1 MSRSVEANNRY
12 ETDDEDMNQ
21 FNTEVTPDDP
31 NRLPPAR
38 RRRAR
43 RLLAPVDAD
52 ERAVFIDRVAHR
64 ASPSFDFF
72 LFSLLAGGV
81 IAAGFLLDSSAL
93 LLLGALAAPFMAPAV
108 GLSLGTVTGS
118 GRFFFRSLVGLL
130 IGGLL
135 VFLVGWLAGYAVL
148 SGMPLDLIQAHI
160 HTQLSWIHF
169 FVLAFGAALTA
180 VSMVRS
186 AQSAALPS
194 VALAYAL
201 YLPLSAAGIG
211 LGSGEPF
218 LFPDGLVVFALYL
231 AWAALFGALALA
243 VVGFRPLTI
252 FGYTLGGVVILI
264 GVLLLIVV
272 SGTGVA
278 VVGNYAL
285 PTPVP
290 TATATVTPTLTPTLT
305 PVPPTATPTLTVT
318 PTLTATPTLTPT
330 MTPTPIL
337 VLVVAGDSGGAYL
350 RSGPGFDSPSLELL
364 ANGTVL
370 QVIPDEIIGEGSQAW
385 VHVQTQAGQEG
396 WILQSLLVTATP
408 SPNW

>member
-1 MSRSVEANNRY
+1 MDQYNAEL
-12 ETDDEDMNQ
+12 
-21 FNTEVTPDDP
+21 TPDDP
-31 NRLPPAR
+31 DRLPPAR

-43 RLLAPVDAD
+43 RLLAPLDAD
-52 ERAVFIDRVAHR
+52 ERTAFIDTIANR

-81 IAAGFLLDSSAL
+81 IATGFLFDTSAL
-93 LLLGALAAPFMAPAV
+93 LLLGALASPLMAPAV
-108 GLSLGTVTGS
+108 GLSLGTVIGS

-135 VFLVGWLAGYAVL
+135 VFLVGWLAGYAAQPW
-148 SGMPLDLIQAHI
+148 MPLDLVQAHLQ
-160 HTQLSWIHF
+160 TQLSWIHF

-186 AQSAALPS
+186 ARSAALPS

-218 LFPDGLVVFALYL
+218 LFPDGLVVFTLYL

-243 VVGFRPLTI
+243 IVGFRPLTI
-252 FGYTLGGVVILI
+252 FGYTLGGVVTLF
-264 GVLLLIVV
+264 GVLLLIVL

-278 VVGNYAL
+278 VVGQYAL

-290 TATATVTPTLTPTLT
+290 TATSTVTPTLTPTLT
-305 PVPPTATPTLTVT
+305 PVPPTQTATLTVT
-318 PTLTATPTLTPT
+318 PTVTFTPTLTAT
-330 MTPTPIL
+330 LTPTPIL
-337 VLVVAGDSGGAYL
+337 ALVVAGDSGGAHL
-350 RSGPGFDSPSLELL
+350 RAGPGFDSPSIELL

-370 QVIPDEIIGEGSQAW
+370 QVIPDEIVGEGSSAW
-385 VHVQTQAGQEG
+385 VHVRTLDGREG
-396 WILQSLLVTATP
+396 WILQILLATATP

>member
-1 MSRSVEANNRY
+1 MTGNM
-12 ETDDEDMNQ
+12 DQ
-21 FNTEVTPDDP
+21 FNSELTPDDP

-43 RLLAPVDAD
+43 RLLAPLDAD
-52 ERAVFIDRVAHR
+52 ERAAFIDVIASR

-81 IAAGFLLDSSAL
+81 IAVGFLLDNAAL
-93 LLLGALAAPFMAPAV
+93 LLLGGLTSPLMAPAV
-108 GLSLGTVTGS
+108 GLSLGTVIGS

-130 IGGLL
+130 IGGML
-135 VFLVGWLAGYAVL
+135 VFLIGWLAGYAAKTW
-148 SGMPLDLIQAHI
+148 MPLDLIQAHI
-160 HTQLSWIHF
+160 QTQLSWINF
-169 FVLAFGAALTA
+169 FILAFGAALTG

-186 AQSAALPS
+186 AHSAALPS

-218 LFPDGLVVFALYL
+218 LFPDGLVVYALYL
-231 AWAALFGALALA
+231 AWAALFGAIALA
-243 VVGFRPLTI
+243 IVGFRPLTI
-252 FGYTLGGVVILI
+252 FGYTLGGVVALI
-264 GVLLLIVV
+264 GVLLLIVL

-278 VVGNYAL
+278 VVGQYAL
-285 PTPVP
+285 PTPIP
-290 TATATVTPTLTPTLT
+290 TATATITPTLTPTMTPVPPTDTPTLTPTATSVPPTDTPTLTPTL
-305 PVPPTATPTLTVT
+305 
-318 PTLTATPTLTPT
+318 
-330 MTPTPIL
+330 TPTPIL

-350 RSGPGFDSPSLELL
+350 RSGPGYDSPSLDLL
-364 ANGTVL
+364 ANNTVL
-370 QVIPDEIIGEGSQAW
+370 QVIQDEIIQEGNSSW
-385 VHVQTQAGQEG
+385 VHVRTLDGQEG

>member
-1 MSRSVEANNRY
+1 MDQYNAEL
-12 ETDDEDMNQ
+12 
-21 FNTEVTPDDP
+21 TPDDP
-31 NRLPPAR
+31 ERLPPAR

-43 RLLAPVDAD
+43 RLLAPVDPD
-52 ERAVFIDRVAHR
+52 ERAAFIDRLAHR

-81 IAAGFLLDSSAL
+81 IAAGFLLDSAAL
-93 LLLGALAAPFMAPAV
+93 LLLGALAAPLMAPAV

-118 GRFFFRSLVGLL
+118 GRFFFRSLIGIL

-135 VFLVGWLAGYAVL
+135 VFLVGWLAGYAVPPWL
-148 SGMPLDLIQAHI
+148 PSDLIQAHI
-160 HTQLSWIHF
+160 QTQLSWINF

-186 AQSAALPS
+186 SQSATLPS

-218 LFPDGLVVFALYL
+218 LFPDGLIVFALYL

-243 VVGFRPLTI
+243 IVGFRPLTI
-252 FGYTLGGVVILI
+252 FGYTLGGVITLI
-264 GVLLLIVV
+264 GVLLLIVL

-278 VVGNYAL
+278 VVGHYAL
-285 PTPVP
+285 PTPIP
-290 TATATVTPTLTPTLT
+290 TATPTVTPTLTPTLT
-305 PVPPTATPTLTVT
+305 PVPPTSTPTLTIT
-318 PTLTATPTLTPT
+318 PTLTSTPTLTPT
-330 MTPTPIL
+330 LTPTPIL

-350 RSGPGFDSPSLELL
+350 RSGPGFDSPSLVLL
-364 ANGTVL
+364 ANGIVL
-370 QVIPDEIIGEGSQAW
+370 QVIPDEIIGEGSNAW
-385 VHVQTQAGQEG
+385 VHVRTADGQEG
-396 WILQSLLVTATP
+396 WILQILVATATP

>member
-1 MSRSVEANNRY
+1 MDQYNAEL
-12 ETDDEDMNQ
+12 
-21 FNTEVTPDDP
+21 TPDDP
-31 NRLPPAR
+31 DRLPPAR

-43 RLLAPVDAD
+43 RLLAPVDAN
-52 ERAVFIDRVAHR
+52 ERAAFIDRVAHR

-93 LLLGALAAPFMAPAV
+93 LLLGALAAPLMAPAV

-118 GRFFFRSLVGLL
+118 GRFFFRSLIGIL

-135 VFLVGWLAGYAVL
+135 VFLVGWLAGYVVPPWL
-148 SGMPLDLIQAHI
+148 PSDLIQAHI
-160 HTQLSWIHF
+160 QTQLSWINF

-186 AQSAALPS
+186 SQSAALPS

-252 FGYTLGGVVILI
+252 FGYTLGGVVALI
-264 GVLLLIVV
+264 GVLLLVV
-272 SGTGVA
+272 LSGTGVA
-278 VVGNYAL
+278 VVGHYAL
-285 PTPVP
+285 PTPIP
-290 TATATVTPTLTPTLT
+290 TATATVTPTLPPTLTPVPPTSTPTLTPTLT
-305 PVPPTATPTLTVT
+305 PVPPTS
-318 PTLTATPTLTPT
+318 TPTLTPT
-330 MTPTPIL
+330 LTPTPVL

-350 RSGPGFDSPSLELL
+350 RAGPGFDSPSLVLL

-370 QVIPDEIIGEGSQAW
+370 QVIPDEIVGEGSNAW
-385 VHVQTQAGQEG
+385 VHVRTSDGQEG
-396 WILQSLLVTATP
+396 WILQTLLATATP

>member
-1 MSRSVEANNRY
+1 MDQYNAELS
-12 ETDDEDMNQ
+12 
-21 FNTEVTPDDP
+21 PDDP
-31 NRLPPAR
+31 ERLPPAR

-43 RLLAPVDAD
+43 RLLAPVDAN
-52 ERAVFIDRVAHR
+52 ERAAFIDRVAHR

-93 LLLGALAAPFMAPAV
+93 LLLGALAAPLMAPAV

-118 GRFFFRSLVGLL
+118 GRFFVRSLTGIL

-135 VFLVGWLAGYAVL
+135 VFLVGWLAGYAVPPWL
-148 SGMPLDLIQAHI
+148 PSDLIQAHI
-160 HTQLSWIHF
+160 QTQLSWINF

-186 AQSAALPS
+186 SQSATLPS

-218 LFPDGLVVFALYL
+218 LFPDGLIVFALYL

-243 VVGFRPLTI
+243 IVGFRPLTI
-252 FGYTLGGVVILI
+252 FGYTLGGVITLI
-264 GVLLLIVV
+264 GVLLLIVL

-285 PTPVP
+285 PTPIP
-290 TATATVTPTLTPTLT
+290 TATPTVTPTLTPTLT
-305 PVPPTATPTLTVT
+305 PVPPTSTPTLTIT
-318 PTLTATPTLTPT
+318 PTMTSTPTLTPT
-330 MTPTPIL
+330 LTPTPVL

-370 QVIPDEIIGEGSQAW
+370 QVIPDEIVGEGSNAW
-385 VHVQTQAGQEG
+385 VHVRTDDGQEG
-396 WILQSLLVTATP
+396 WILQILVATATP

>member
-1 MSRSVEANNRY
+1 MDQYNAEL
-12 ETDDEDMNQ
+12 
-21 FNTEVTPDDP
+21 TPDDP
-31 NRLPPAR
+31 DRLPPAR

-43 RLLAPVDAD
+43 RLLAPVDPN
-52 ERAVFIDRVAHR
+52 ERAAFIDRVAHR

-93 LLLGALAAPFMAPAV
+93 LLLGALAAPLMAPAV

-118 GRFFFRSLVGLL
+118 GRFFFRSLIGIL

-135 VFLVGWLAGYAVL
+135 VFLVGWLAGYVVPPWL
-148 SGMPLDLIQAHI
+148 PSDLIQAHI
-160 HTQLSWIHF
+160 QTQLSWINF

-186 AQSAALPS
+186 SQSAALPS

-252 FGYTLGGVVILI
+252 FGYTLGGVVTLI
-264 GVLLLIVV
+264 GVLLLVV
-272 SGTGVA
+272 LSGTGVA
-278 VVGNYAL
+278 VVGHYAL

-290 TATATVTPTLTPTLT
+290 TATATVTPTLPPTLT
-305 PVPPTATPTLTVT
+305 PVPPTATPTLT
-318 PTLTATPTLTPT
+318 PTLTPVPPTSTPTLTPT
-330 MTPTPIL
+330 LTPTPVL

-350 RSGPGFDSPSLELL
+350 RSEPGFDSPSLVLL

-370 QVIPDEIIGEGSQAW
+370 QVIPDEIIGEGSNAW
-385 VHVQTQAGQEG
+385 AHVRTLDGQEG
-396 WILQSLLVTATP
+396 WILQVLLATATP